1 MSNLTEIRRR
11 LDRLTQL
18 SNSIREQFAR
28 LSGPEGQEMKKVA
41 KEEGTKIGIGAGI
54 SFFGLLVAAVASVYI
69 LAVIILLVNIALDK
83 LWLSALIVVGGFL
96 IIGGLIIAIGAGMI
110 SSSSKKLSKMTSEVT
125 DNIKKATEEM
135 KVEVEE
141 LQKVAKQEAEERQ
154 KQMAE
159 MMEAAKV
166 VVPVAIGA
174 YIGYRIVKRVVR
186 SRKEKRM
193 IMKEIKL
200 IEGL

>member
-1 MSNLTEIRRR
+1 VSNLTEIRRR

-28 LSGPEGQEMKKVA
+28 LSGPEGQEMKKKA
-41 KEEGTKIGIGAGI
+41 KEEGTKVGIGAGI
-54 SFFGLLVAAVASVYI
+54 SFFGLMVAAVACVYI
-69 LAVIILLVNIALDK
+69 NAVIILLVNIALDK

-96 IIGGLIIAIGAGMI
+96 IIGCLIIAVGAGLI
-110 SSSSKKLSKMTSEVT
+110 KSSSKELSKMTSDVT
-125 DNIKKATEEM
+125 KNIKQASEEM

-159 MMEAAKV
+159 MMEAAKT
-166 VVPVAIGA
+166 VVPVVIGA
-174 YIGYRIVKRVVR
+174 YIGYRIVKKVVR
-186 SRKEKRM
+186 SRREKKM
-193 IMKEIKL
+193 ILKEIKL
-200 IEGL
+200 MEDL

>member
-1 MSNLTEIRRR
+1 VSNLTEIRRR

-28 LSGPEGQEMKKVA
+28 LSGPEGQEMKKKA

-54 SFFGLLVAAVASVYI
+54 SFFGLMVAAVACVYI
-69 LAVIILLVNIALDK
+69 NAVIILLVNIALDK

-96 IIGGLIIAIGAGMI
+96 IIGGVIIAIGAGMI
-110 SSSSKKLSKMTSEVT
+110 SSSSKELSKMTSDVT
-125 DNIKKATEEM
+125 ENIKKASEEM

-159 MMEAAKV
+159 MMEAAKT
-166 VVPVAIGA
+166 VVPVVIGA
-174 YIGYRIVKRVVR
+174 YIGYRIVKKVVR
-186 SRKEKRM
+186 SRREKKM
-193 IMKEIKL
+193 ILKEIKL
-200 IEGL
+200 MEDL

>member
-11 LDRLTQL
+11 LERLTQL

-28 LSGPEGQEMKKVA
+28 LSGPEGQEMKKMA

-96 IIGGLIIAIGAGMI
+96 IIGGLIIVIGAGMI
-110 SSSSKKLSKMTSEVT
+110 KSSSKKISKMTSDVT
-125 DNIKKATEEM
+125 ENIKKATEEM

-174 YIGYRIVKRVVR
+174 YVGYRIVKRVVR
-186 SRKEKRM
+186 SRREKRM

>member
-1 MSNLTEIRRR
+1 LTEIRRR
-11 LDRLTQL
+11 LEHLTQL

-28 LSGPEGQEMKKVA
+28 LSGPEGQEMKKKA
-41 KEEGTKIGIGAGI
+41 KEEGTKIGIGAGV

-96 IIGGLIIAIGAGMI
+96 IIGGIIIAIGAGMI
-110 SSSSKKLSKMTSEVT
+110 SSSSKELSKMTSDVT
-125 DNIKKATEEM
+125 ENIKKATEEM

-174 YIGYRIVKRVVR
+174 YVGYRIMKRMVR
-186 SRKEKRM
+186 SRREKRM

-200 IEGL
+200 VEGL

>member
-28 LSGPEGQEMKKVA
+28 LSGPEGQEMKKKA

-54 SFFGLLVAAVASVYI
+54 SFFGLMVAAVACVYI
-69 LAVIILLVNIALDK
+69 NAVIILLVNIALDK

-96 IIGGLIIAIGAGMI
+96 IIGGVIIAIGAGMI
-110 SSSSKKLSKMTSEVT
+110 SSSSKELSKMTSDVT
-125 DNIKKATEEM
+125 ENIKKASEEM

-159 MMEAAKV
+159 MMEAAKT
-166 VVPVAIGA
+166 VVPVVIGA
-174 YIGYRIVKRVVR
+174 YIGYRIVKKVVR
-186 SRKEKRM
+186 SRREKKM
-193 IMKEIKL
+193 ILKEIKL
-200 IEGL
+200 MEDL